1 MQGTNIKAVR
11 LKRGMS
17 QQELADAI
25 GVTKSTIS
33 KYEKGQRE
41 PKYNVLRGIA
51 AALGVNWTDLVPAD
65 EQCEIITKHIVEKAD
80 LTVKDENGNI
90 IRQGDGKPWVKAS
103 EFEMH
108 RMGILQFESDEDRTA
123 FFYSHLNT
131 DGMLMAGKYFFKHL
145 KPEDMKEVADY
156 IEQLAET
163 PQYQRPEEPD
173 EDKK

>member
-51 AALGVNWTDLVPAD
+51 AALGVDWTDLVPAD
-65 EQCEIITKHIVEKAD
+65 EQCEIIT
-80 LTVKDENGNI
+80 
-90 IRQGDGKPWVKAS
+90 
-103 EFEMH
+103 
-108 RMGILQFESDEDRTA
+108 
-123 FFYSHLNT
+123 
-131 DGMLMAGKYFFKHL
+131 
-145 KPEDMKEVADY
+145 
-156 IEQLAET
+156 
-163 PQYQRPEEPD
+163 
-173 EDKK
+173 

>member
-17 QQELADAI
+17 QQELADTI

-41 PKYNVLRGIA
+41 PKYNVLRAIA
-51 AALGVNWTDLVPAD
+51 AALGVDWTDLVPAED
-65 EQCEIITKHIVEKAD
+65 QCQIVTDHVKRKLAEISEDDKSKWH
-80 LTVKDENGNI
+80 
-90 IRQGDGKPWVKAS
+90 KAS

-145 KPEDMKEVADY
+145 KPEDMTEVADY

-173 EDKK
+173 ENKK

>member
-51 AALGVNWTDLVPAD
+51 AALGSIGPTSFPQMNNA
-65 EQCEIITKHIVEKAD
+65 
-80 LTVKDENGNI
+80 
-90 IRQGDGKPWVKAS
+90 RS
-103 EFEMH
+103 
-108 RMGILQFESDEDRTA
+108 LQST
-123 FFYSHLNT
+123 S
-131 DGMLMAGKYFFKHL
+131 
-145 KPEDMKEVADY
+145 
-156 IEQLAET
+156 
-163 PQYQRPEEPD
+163 
-173 EDKK
+173 

>member
-51 AALGVNWTDLVPAD
+51 AALGVDWTDLVPAD
-65 EQCEIITKHIVEKAD
+65 EQCEIITKHIVEKAG
-80 LTVKDENGNI
+80 LTVKDKNGNI
-90 IRQGDGKPWVKAS
+90 IHQGNGKPWERV
-103 EFEMH
+103 FMD
-108 RMGILQFESDEDRTA
+108 DETNAQRERID
-123 FFYSHLNT
+123 YSYKRLNT
-131 DGMLMAGKYFFKHL
+131 DGQLAAGRYFL
-145 KPEDMKEVADY
+145 SRMKPEDMKEVADY

-163 PQYQRPEEPD
+163 QLYQRPEEPD
-173 EDKK
+173 ENKK